1 MAKKTKA
8 EQPERTRPPV
18 KMVPNPAPIDE
29 VYVDGTSGLI
39 SRGGVIK
46 LDLFRVVGIDPADK
60 TESRQVSHRLVLPM
74 SALPDLLKVF
84 QSLVRASQQAA
95 QQASDE
101 AGAESEGPVSPTGDL
116 VL

>member
-8 EQPERTRPPV
+8 EQPETTRPPV

-60 TESRQVSHRLVLPM
+60 TESRQVSHRLVLPLT
-74 SALPDLLKVF
+74 ALPELLNAF
-84 QSLVRASQQAA
+84 QSVARAAQQAA
-95 QQASDE
+95 QRASDE
-101 AGAESEGPVSPTGDL
+101 GGAEIEGPVSPTGDL

>member
-1 MAKKTKA
+1 MAEKTQA
-8 EQPERTRPPV
+8 EQPGNLRPTV
-18 KMVPNPAPIDE
+18 KMVPNPAPVDE
-29 VYVDGTSGLI
+29 LYVDGSSGLI

-74 SALPDLLKVF
+74 SALPELLKVF
-84 QSLVRASQQAA
+84 QSLARAAQQAA